1 MYFRFAIFLYDVTI
15 AIMIDVLIEINGI
28 DQLKI
33 IEPEMIEELTG
44 YLDQLFERSMLDRSL
59 RFGSLLVYRFSP
71 GKREVG
77 LLFDVIMHAWSA
89 IGERSEK
96 LRGYNLIVERDDG
109 IDPEMLREWLE
120 KRILSVRSD
129 RSFWIGKEAAEAFSP
144 YAELLPEGEGF
155 IVKGP
160 GSFDGGQ
167 QATISVFM
175 DGHPEMEELMERF
188 GPILNGQEHGILFL
202 HGPAFS
208 GKEHAL
214 DYLKRKTA
222 FRRDDLPFL
231 SILPPVSYTG
241 AGVPLIE
248 AAARRGWEHTPDF
261 LSRGAG
267 ACWRDLSH
275 LLERDP
281 ETVTREDAEMIFG
294 FYLEAYIRQM
304 EEKLLPPL
312 LFIER
317 IGEYRHE
324 TVRALGRFLDEH
336 LHSGRLNA
344 ILTSREESLP
354 VDFADLPITRVSFDL
369 WKTEELSRLVDRS
382 LLEHLDEGNREAS
395 VSLYHTA
402 LILERGSGYFSGNTA
417 TRKVIRELPFLHR
430 KLLFLATITGGLY
443 TADRIRILFGI
454 DSVERGEF
462 ATLASDLIDYGLLA
476 ESPLLKPVFPQ
487 LRAFLKRELGEEG
500 DALEA
505 FFLGHLEAE
514 QKGLEKGAYRRE
526 ALLQQ
531 EDAASGQT
539 VRWLLE
545 RIENLLDMGLL
556 SLAAPFFEQISRKIN
571 RMGQDKQELR
581 DHLDALYLLAAIREG
596 RDGLAGEIAARF
608 GERPEPSDWKIRSIR
623 RQALGEYLLAVH
635 AFRKALDPSKAALI
649 ELQERKQ
656 PSGEAMANLLLGRII
671 LAMGRIDEARDYF
684 LIASETGFQ
693 GGEGD
698 HSGEISAY
706 LAAAY
711 YLGGS
716 MSAALREIERASSRL
731 ASSGRRQWE
740 LFAAF
745 LTGRIFFTLGRYGEA
760 EEQFL
765 FCRNITL
772 LYPSD
777 GSGELVDGW
786 VCRSMIYQGK
796 IDAAVKRLE
805 VSADNPE
812 HRFFQAEAYFLSEEY
827 EKALTAIDRALRLE
841 KERIKLFSR
850 PVPYCWESGFA
861 CIEDLAF
868 ALPGSHGS
876 LFQLIRAWRGLIL
889 SRNGRS
895 EEGQEELARITREE
909 KLAENDPFSHL
920 YLFFQTLAIPETSA
934 GSPEGLDRLTQLSK
948 ALRYVQGISSRI
960 EVPADRQDF
969 LNRSYWNAK
978 LTARGRAAKLI

>member
-1 MYFRFAIFLYDVTI
+1 
-15 AIMIDVLIEINGI
+15 MIDVLVEINGI
-28 DQLKI
+28 DQLKL
-33 IEPEMIEELTG
+33 IEPELIEELTG

-59 RFGSLLVYRFSP
+59 RFGSLLLYRLSP
-71 GKREVG
+71 GKREFG
-77 LLFDVIMHAWSA
+77 LLFDLAMRAWSA
-89 IGERSEK
+89 IEERGEK
-96 LRGYNLIVERDDG
+96 LRGYNLIIERDDG
-109 IDPEMLREWLE
+109 IDPEKLGEWLQ
-120 KRILSVRSD
+120 KRILAVRSD
-129 RSFWIGKEAAEAFSP
+129 RSFWIGKEAADIFTP
-144 YAELLPEGEGF
+144 FAELYPDGDGF
-155 IVKGP
+155 SVKGRRNP
-160 GSFDGGQ
+160 DSGQ
-167 QATISVFM
+167 QSTISAFM
-175 DGHPEMEELMERF
+175 DGHPGMEELMERF
-188 GPILNGQEHGILFL
+188 GPILNGQERGALFL
-202 HGPAFS
+202 YGPAFS

-222 FRRDDLPFL
+222 FMGNDLPYL
-231 SILPPVSYTG
+231 TILPPASYTG
-241 AGVPLIE
+241 AGVPLLE
-248 AAARRGWEHTPDF
+248 AAARRGWEDLADY

-267 ACWRDLSH
+267 TCWKELSH

-281 ETVTREDAEMIFG
+281 ETVTREDAEIIFG
-294 FYLEAYIRQM
+294 LYLEAYIRQM

-324 TVRALGRFLDEH
+324 TVRAIARFLDEN
-336 LHSGRLNA
+336 LHSGRLTA

-354 VDFADLPITRVSFDL
+354 ADFSGLPVVRVGFDL
-369 WKTEELSRLVDRS
+369 WKTEELSRMVDRS
-382 LLEHLDEGNREAS
+382 LLDHLEEGSLEAS
-395 VSLYHTA
+395 VSLYHSA
-402 LILERGSGYFSGNTA
+402 LLLERGAGYFSGNTA
-417 TRKVIRELPFLHR
+417 TRKIIRDLPFLHR

-443 TADRIRILFGI
+443 TAEQIQSLFKI

-462 ATLASDLIDYGLLA
+462 STIATDLIDYGLLA
-476 ESPLLKPVFPQ
+476 ESSLLKPVFPQ
-487 LRAFLKRELGEEG
+487 LRVFLRRELGEEG
-500 DALEA
+500 ESLES
-505 FFLGHLEAE
+505 FFIGHLEEE
-514 QKGLEKGAYRRE
+514 QKGLLKGAYRRE

-531 EDAASGQT
+531 EEAPSGQSI
-539 VRWLLE
+539 RWLLE
-545 RIENLLDMGLL
+545 RIGNLLDVGLL
-556 SLAAPFFEQISRKIN
+556 SLAAPFFEKISRKIN
-571 RMGQDKQELR
+571 RLGPERQELR

-596 RDGLAGEIAARF
+596 RDTLAVEIAARF

-623 RQALGEYLLAVH
+623 RHALGEYLLAVH
-635 AFRKALDPSKAALI
+635 TYRKALDPAKAALI
-649 ELQERKQ
+649 ELQERNQ
-656 PSGEAMANLLLGRII
+656 GPGEAMANLLLGRII

-684 LIASETGFQ
+684 LIASETGFKS
-693 GGEGD
+693 GEND
-698 HSGEISAY
+698 HSGEIAVY
-706 LAAAY
+706 LAAAHF
-711 YLGGS
+711 LGGS
-716 MSAALREIERASSRL
+716 MSAALREVERASALL

-745 LTGRIFFTLGRYGEA
+745 LTGRILFTLGRYREA

-765 FCRNITL
+765 LCRNIAL
-772 LYPSD
+772 LYPSE
-777 GSGELVDGW
+777 GSGEMVEGW

-796 IDAAVKRLE
+796 IQAAVMRLE
-805 VSADNPE
+805 KSVDNPE
-812 HRFFQAEAYFLSEEY
+812 QQFFLAEAHFLSEKY
-827 EKALTAIDRALRLE
+827 EQALISIDRALRLE

-909 KLAENDPFSHL
+909 KLADNDPFSHL
-920 YLFFQTLAIPETSA
+920 YLFFQTLALPENSA